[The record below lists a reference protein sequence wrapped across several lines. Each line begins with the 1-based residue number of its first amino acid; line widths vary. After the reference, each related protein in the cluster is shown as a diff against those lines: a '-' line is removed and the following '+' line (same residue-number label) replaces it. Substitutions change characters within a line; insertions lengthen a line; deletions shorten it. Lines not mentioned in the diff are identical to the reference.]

1 MLTRTK
7 AKSASAKNP
16 TASELLRAGKLESY
30 RLLLTQAEEKCAA
43 LEKRQDEL
51 KNVNV
56 IGLTVIHKAFGVGT
70 VTEQNDAAISVAFS
84 FGSKRFLMPSAF
96 IQGFLKAED
105 TAMDNVVFQLND
117 LAKQIK
123 AVRDSISAVNASIK
137 VLESK

>member
-7 AKSASAKNP
+7 AKAASAKNP

-30 RLLLTQAEEKCAA
+30 RLLLAQAEEKCVA

-56 IGLTVIHKAFGVGT
+56 IGLTVIHKVFGVGT
-70 VTEQNDAAISVAFS
+70 VTEQNDATISVAFS

-123 AVRDSISAVNASIK
+123 AVQDSISAVNASIK